1 MKHDLIPLI
10 DVLASNT
17 SLSEI
22 DISGHQIGNT
32 GVIALA
38 KSLQLNGTLT
48 KLFWDENE
56 TGLIGYLTYY
66 IISNAKLQKYK
77 IRPQDKQNVETHALA
92 SCRHLFIIERFKRR
106 WWTKEV
112 TTNNAKNRKKHSK
125 QPNEQKCLTLFVI
138 IPPHI

>member
-77 IRPQDKQNVETHALA
+77 IRPQDKQNVETYALA

-106 WWTKEV
+106 
-112 TTNNAKNRKKHSK
+112 
-125 QPNEQKCLTLFVI
+125 
-138 IPPHI
+138 